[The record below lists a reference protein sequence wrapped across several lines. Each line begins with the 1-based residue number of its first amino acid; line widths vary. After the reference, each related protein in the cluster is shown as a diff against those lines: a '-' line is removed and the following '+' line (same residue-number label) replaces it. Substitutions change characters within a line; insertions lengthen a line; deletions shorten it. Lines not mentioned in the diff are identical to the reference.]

1 MESTTTWVITIAV
14 LAAVILFDLGIA
26 VIRRNKA
33 TSMFEASFWTVFYI
47 TAALVFGALLP
58 HWSSE
63 QGQKEFFA
71 GWLTEYAL
79 SIDNIFV
86 FIIILASLKVQKELQ
101 QLVLLLGIML
111 TIAIRGLLIP
121 LGAALISRFAS
132 IFFLF
137 GIFLIYTAWQL
148 AKENEDEEWKE
159 GKVVALLK
167 KRGFSTFT
175 IALVALGLTNLVFS
189 LDSIPAIFGLT
200 KDPYI
205 VTTANVFALMG
216 LRQLYFLLEGLLARL
231 VYLSKGLSFILG
243 FIGVK
248 MIMEAFHG
256 IGIDEIAGVHIPEV
270 SLEVSLGVIVASLVI
285 TTVASLTA
293 TRKDGSEIVEIISLS
308 LKVSRL

>member
-1 MESTTTWVITIAV
+1 MTSVSVWAITIVILLAV
-14 LAAVILFDLGIA
+14 LAFDLAMAVKNRSKVTSTKEAGIW
-26 VIRRNKA
+26 I
-33 TSMFEASFWTVFYI
+33 SIYI
-47 TAALVFGALLP
+47 IGAIIFGATLDTTNNP
-58 HWSSE
+58 ASHS
-63 QGQKEFFA
+63 EFFA

-79 SIDNIFV
+79 SVDNIFV
-86 FIIILASLKVQKELQ
+86 FIIILASLKVQKEAQ

-148 AKENEDEEWKE
+148 AKETEEEEWKE

-167 KRGFSTFT
+167 KRGFSTFA

-216 LRQLYFLLEGLLARL
+216 LRQLYFLLEGLLTRL
-231 VYLSKGLSFILG
+231 VFLSKGLSFILG
-243 FIGVK
+243 FIGTK

-256 IGIDEIAGVHIPEV
+256 IGIDDIAGVHIPEIG
-270 SLEVSLGVIVASLVI
+270 LEVSLGVIVASLVI

-293 TRKDGSEIVEIISLS
+293 TRKDGSEIV
-308 LKVSRL
+308 

>member
-1 MESTTTWVITIAV
+1 MESMATWLITIGV
-14 LAAVILFDLGIA
+14 LSSVIILDLVIA
-26 VIRRNKA
+26 LLRRNKQ
-33 TSMFEASFWTVFYI
+33 TSIFEAGFWTIFYI
-47 TAALVFGALLP
+47 GTAIVFGALLP

-79 SIDNIFV
+79 SVDNIFV
-86 FIIILASLKVQKELQ
+86 FIILLTHLKVQKEKQ

-121 LGAALISRFAS
+121 LGAALITRFSS

-137 GIFLIYTAWQL
+137 GAFLIYTAYTL
-148 AKENEDEEWKE
+148 AKESDDEEFKE
-159 GKVVALLK
+159 GRVVTSLK
-167 KRGFSTFT
+167 ARGMSIFS
-175 IALVALGLTNLVFS
+175 IALIALGVTNLVFS

-216 LRQLYFLLEGLLARL
+216 LRQLYFLLEGLLSRL
-231 VYLSKGLSFILG
+231 VYLSKGLSFILA

-256 IGIDEIAGVHIPEV
+256 IGIDTLFGAEIPEI
-270 SLEVSLGVIVASLVI
+270 SLEVSLGVIVASLMI

-293 TRKDGSEIVEIISLS
+293 TRRDGSAII
-308 LKVSRL
+308 

>member
-1 MESTTTWVITIAV
+1 MESMATWLITIGV
-14 LAAVILFDLGIA
+14 LSSVIILDLVIA
-26 VIRRNKA
+26 LLRRNKQ
-33 TSMFEASFWTVFYI
+33 TSIFEAGFWTIFYI
-47 TAALVFGALLP
+47 GTAIVFGALLP
-58 HWSSE
+58 HWSSD

-79 SIDNIFV
+79 SVDNIFV
-86 FIIILASLKVQKELQ
+86 FIILLTHLKVQKEKQ

-121 LGAALISRFAS
+121 LGAALITRFSS

-137 GIFLIYTAWQL
+137 GAFLIYTAYTL
-148 AKENEDEEWKE
+148 AKESDDEEFKE
-159 GKVVALLK
+159 GRVVTSLK
-167 KRGFSTFT
+167 ARGMSIFS
-175 IALVALGLTNLVFS
+175 IALIALGVTNLVFS

-216 LRQLYFLLEGLLARL
+216 LRQLYFLLEGLLSRL
-231 VYLSKGLSFILG
+231 VYLSKGLSFILA

-256 IGIDEIAGVHIPEV
+256 IGIDTLFGAEIPEI
-270 SLEVSLGVIVASLVI
+270 SLEVSLGVIVASLMI

-293 TRKDGSEIVEIISLS
+293 TRRDGSAII
-308 LKVSRL
+308 

>member
-1 MESTTTWVITIAV
+1 METSATWVITIAV
-14 LAAVILFDLGIA
+14 LAGIIFFDLGLAI
-26 VIRRNKA
+26 IRRKKE
-33 TSMFEASFWTVFYI
+33 TSLLEAAFWTVFYI
-47 TAALVFGALLP
+47 GTAIIFGTLLP
-58 HWSSE
+58 RWSST

-79 SIDNIFV
+79 SVDNIFV

-137 GIFLIYTAWQL
+137 GIFLIYTAWEL
-148 AKENEDEEWKE
+148 AKDSGDEEWKE

-167 KRGFSTFT
+167 KKGFSTFA

-256 IGIDEIAGVHIPEV
+256 VGIDAIGGIHIPEV
-270 SLEVSLGVIVASLVI
+270 SLEVSLGVIIASLII

-293 TRKDGSEIVEIISLS
+293 TRKDGSELV
-308 LKVSRL
+308 